1 MILILKNDVCH
12 NREFQGTRENFWL
25 WIAVE
30 ESEKGGINNYRMPI
44 TGQILLRGFVY
55 SLFSSHLI

>member
-1 MILILKNDVCH
+1 MILTLKNDVCH

-25 WIAVE
+25 WIEVE
-30 ESEKGGINNYRMPI
+30 ESDKEGINNYRISI
-44 TGQILLRGFVY
+44 TGQTLLRGFVC